1 MRTLLVAGCLVAAAS
16 IAAAQEIT
24 LRVMTFNVRY
34 GTAMDGDNSWAKRRD
49 TLVNCV
55 KQYDPDIL
63 GTQECLAM
71 QAEYIAAN
79 LPGYRWIGVGRDQN
93 GKGEMTA
100 VFYKAETLVP
110 IETLHF
116 WLSETPD
123 QPGSKSWETSC
134 TRMATRIKFHHP
146 KTGRFFVYTNTH
158 LDHKSEPA
166 RQNGI
171 GVIDA
176 HLAAYAGDLPTI
188 LTGDFNAGAGK
199 TKAYG
204 IALEKGFKD
213 TWVEAPVKKGP
224 TITFTNFK
232 APQEGVDDRIDWIM
246 YRGNIQALEC
256 ETVTYNENGRYPTDH
271 LPVFGLLRLL

>member
-1 MRTLLVAGCLVAAAS
+1 MKSLMIAGCLLLASTVAFAE
-16 IAAAQEIT
+16 EIT

-34 GTAMDGDNSWAKRRD
+34 GTALDGDNSWSKRKD
-49 TLVNCV
+49 TLVNCI

-71 QAEYIAAN
+71 QADYIAAN
-79 LPGYRWIGVGRDQN
+79 LPDYRWIGIGREQN

-110 IETLHF
+110 VETQNF

-123 QPGSKSWETSC
+123 QPGSKSWDTNC

-146 KTGRFFVYTNTH
+146 KTGRFFVYANTH

-166 RQNGI
+166 RQNGM

-176 HLAAYAGDLPTI
+176 RLAPYAGDLPTV
-188 LTGDFNAGAGK
+188 LTGDFNSSAGK
-199 TKAYG
+199 SKAYD

-213 TWVEAPVKKGP
+213 SWVEAPDKKGP
-224 TITFTNFK
+224 TITFGEFK
-232 APQEGVDDRIDWIM
+232 APKPDLDERIDWIL
-246 YRGNIQALEC
+246 YRGGAQALEC
-256 ETVTYNENGRYPTDH
+256 ETVTYNEDGRYPTDH
-271 LPVFGLLRLL
+271 FPVFAVLRLP